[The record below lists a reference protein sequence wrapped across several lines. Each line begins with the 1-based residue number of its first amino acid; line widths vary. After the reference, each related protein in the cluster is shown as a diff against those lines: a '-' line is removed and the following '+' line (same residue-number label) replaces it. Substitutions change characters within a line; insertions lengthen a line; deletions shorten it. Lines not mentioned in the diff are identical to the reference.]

1 MKKYKK
7 LVVIFVLVA
16 GVGLMAACGG
26 SAAPQVATST
36 PSAPTAKPATAVP
49 ATAAPTATSLPPTP
63 VPASATPQPPTSTS
77 VPPQA
82 TEAAT
87 ASAASGYDGDWEGT
101 SSTNSPLNF
110 RVENNK
116 ISYLTINYSYN
127 SGGCSIGGAYGN
139 GPENAVINGGQF
151 SAQITDSDGVEYS
164 ISGTMTSPT
173 EANGTLEVKGK
184 TFCGDT
190 DAKATWTAKKATAG
204 STGGD
209 NATPTEVAQQELP
222 TAENNLTDAKSVFG
236 LFFLSLDTKDVAGAM
251 DEVSD
256 SVVFKIG
263 TTTGVGK
270 DKLRAYFQQQV
281 DQGITYMG
289 SNVNITG
296 DIVTF
301 SVQAIQPSGAVA
313 ATYNHSVVTVQ
324 DGKIATLTLQ

>member
-1 MKKYKK
+1 MKEFGKHV
-7 LVVIFVLVA
+7 LIFVLLA
-16 GVGLMAACGG
+16 GAGLMAACGG
-26 SAAPQVATST
+26 STAPAVTPAPTAT
-36 PSAPTAKPATAVP
+36 TAKPATAVP
-49 ATAAPTATSLPPTP
+49 STAAPTSTSIPPT
-63 VPASATPQPPTSTS
+63 VAPATATPEPPTATS
-77 VPPQA
+77 VPQV

-87 ASAASGYDGDWEGT
+87 ASSASGYDGDWEGT
-101 SSTNSPLNF
+101 SSTESPLNF
-110 RVENNK
+110 KVENNK
-116 ISYLTINYSYN
+116 ITYLTINYSSN

-139 GPENAVINGGQF
+139 APENAVITDSKF
-151 SAQITDSDGVEYS
+151 SAQLTDSDGVQYS

-173 EANGTLEVKGK
+173 QANGTLEVKGK

-190 DAKATWTAKKATAG
+190 DAKATWTASKKAVVSA
-204 STGGD
+204 TGD
-209 NATPTEVAQQELP
+209 DVTPTEVAQQEPP
-222 TAENNLTDAKSVFG
+222 TAENNLTDAKSLFA

-256 SVVFKIG
+256 NVVFNIG

-270 DKLRAYFQQQV
+270 DKLKVYLQQQM

-301 SVQAIQPSGAVA
+301 SVQAIQASGAVA

-324 DGKIATLTLQ
+324 DGKIVTLTLQ